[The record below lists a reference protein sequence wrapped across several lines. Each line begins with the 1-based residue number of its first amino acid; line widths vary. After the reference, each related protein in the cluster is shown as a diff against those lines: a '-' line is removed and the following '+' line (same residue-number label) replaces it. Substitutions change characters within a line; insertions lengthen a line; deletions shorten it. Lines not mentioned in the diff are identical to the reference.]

1 MERKG
6 RSDGKTLRASWPPP
20 HGGGPGTFL
29 PCVVS
34 LARSHLS
41 EDQRPVLEERA
52 ALWQHRQPGGP
63 AFGGGTRGIWARGAL

>member
-6 RSDGKTLRASWPPP
+6 RSDEKTLRASWPPP
-20 HGGGPGTFL
+20 RGR
-29 PCVVS
+29 VIS
-34 LARSHLS
+34 LARSRLS
-41 EDQRPVLEERA
+41 EDRRPVLEERA